1 MNRVT
6 DILENQLISFYIS
19 GLKPTIQCEL
29 LIAKPTTLGDAFS
42 LARITKAQ
50 LEDQA
55 PASVT
60 ATNTTASVVTQKQ
73 STPRWISAAERQE
86 RLNKGL
92 CFNCDNR
99 LVRGHKCPR
108 KFLLLM
114 ADDGDDTGQEPEA
127 DVVEAVES
135 GDISIL
141 NSLVG
146 HGSPRSLQLWGT
158 IGSGNVHV
166 LIDNGSTHNFVRP
179 DVVERMCLPIKAKNA
194 FKVYIGSGK
203 TLMCESLCSQGP
215 DVVLGIQ
222 WLQKL
227 GKVTHDYAQ
236 QTMEFTLVNT
246 TYTLKGDVS
255 LRMRKFSLP
264 READGPAAMAVATE
278 SEHLEL
284 NQLLARFDSLFQVP
298 MTLPPHR
305 VINHGIHLLPNTKP
319 VNVCPYRYPHY
330 QKGEMEKLVTDML
343 SQGIIRYSQSP
354 FSSLV
359 LLVKKKDGR
368 YRFCVDYR
376 ALNDVTIKDKFPIP
390 TADEMFD
397 ELGGAVIFTKLD
409 LRVGYHQIRVHER
422 DVYKTAFRTQDGHY
436 EFLVMPFGLTNA
448 PFTFHATMNRLF
460 SSYLRKFEHQFY
472 VKRSKCVFRAAT
484 LEYLGHII
492 SVQGVEMDPKKITT
506 VMEWPVPKTQRQ
518 FFSRKLGPRM
528 RVAATYQK
536 ELFAIVEAI
545 YKWRQYLMGWRFT
558 IHTNHKSIKELMQLV
573 ILTPLQQKYVRK
585 LMGFDFSIE
594 YKPGVANQSADALSR
609 MFEDDEQVMA
619 AFMALSQPVLGLLN
633 DLRRKN
639 EFLEELKSLHQ
650 KLDSGDGP
658 LGFRR
663 ENGLLI
669 YQDRYYLGHA
679 SKLKLLLLREYH
691 ETPSAGHGGIK
702 KMMVGLAALL
712 DGDAMSLSVVPYPS
726 GASKVAVVEDLL
738 VERDKLLRQLK
749 TNLLAAKERMELK
762 ANKRR
767 RDIEFKVGDMVLVKL
782 QPYRQVTLAKRISNK
797 LAKRYYGP
805 YEVVERISK
814 VAYRLALPATS
825 KIHPVFHVSI
835 LKDFLGKGDESVTE
849 LPEEVQDSRPRE
861 QPVAVCDSRENA
873 YPDYN
878 LGDKVVFEERGNV
891 TPVQRSVRA
900 SKRIR
905 NAPSWQQDFVM
916 G

>member
-1 MNRVT
+1 
-6 DILENQLISFYIS
+6 
-19 GLKPTIQCEL
+19 
-29 LIAKPTTLGDAFS
+29 
-42 LARITKAQ
+42 
-50 LEDQA
+50 
-55 PASVT
+55 
-60 ATNTTASVVTQKQ
+60 
-73 STPRWISAAERQE
+73 
-86 RLNKGL
+86 
-92 CFNCDNR
+92 
-99 LVRGHKCPR
+99 
-108 KFLLLM
+108 
-114 ADDGDDTGQEPEA
+114 
-127 DVVEAVES
+127 
-135 GDISIL
+135 
-141 NSLVG
+141 
-146 HGSPRSLQLWGT
+146 
-158 IGSGNVHV
+158 
-166 LIDNGSTHNFVRP
+166 
-179 DVVERMCLPIKAKNA
+179 
-194 FKVYIGSGK
+194 
-203 TLMCESLCSQGP
+203 
-215 DVVLGIQ
+215 
-222 WLQKL
+222 
-227 GKVTHDYAQ
+227 
-236 QTMEFTLVNT
+236 
-246 TYTLKGDVS
+246 
-255 LRMRKFSLP
+255 
-264 READGPAAMAVATE
+264 
-278 SEHLEL
+278 
-284 NQLLARFDSLFQVP
+284 
-298 MTLPPHR
+298 
-305 VINHGIHLLPNTKP
+305 
-319 VNVCPYRYPHY
+319 
-330 QKGEMEKLVTDML
+330 
-343 SQGIIRYSQSP
+343 
-354 FSSLV
+354 
-359 LLVKKKDGR
+359 
-368 YRFCVDYR
+368 
-376 ALNDVTIKDKFPIP
+376 
-390 TADEMFD
+390 
-397 ELGGAVIFTKLD
+397 
-409 LRVGYHQIRVHER
+409 
-422 DVYKTAFRTQDGHY
+422 
-436 EFLVMPFGLTNA
+436 
-448 PFTFHATMNRLF
+448 
-460 SSYLRKFEHQFY
+460 
-472 VKRSKCVFRAAT
+472 
-484 LEYLGHII
+484 
-492 SVQGVEMDPKKITT
+492 MDPKKITA

-518 FFSRKLGPRM
+518 VRGFLGLSGYYR
-528 RVAATYQK
+528 RFIQGYAIVAAPLINLLRKDGFKWGEKEALAFETLKTRLSTTPLLSLPNFDHQFIIEADASDDR

-679 SKLKLLLLREYH
+679 SKLKLLLLIEFH

-702 KMMVGLAALL
+702 KMMVGLPALL

-805 YEVVERISK
+805 YEVVERIGK

-835 LKDFLGKGDESVTE
+835 LKAFLGKGDESVME
-849 LPEEVQDSRPRE
+849 LPEEVQDGRPRE
-861 QPVAVCDSRENA
+861 QPVAVCDSREVLQNGKPIRHVLVQWDNGSPEEATWECLSDFQNA
-873 YPDYN
+873 YLDYN

-900 SKRIR
+900 IKRIR